1 MARGDVAFI
10 QLFWEIINRK
20 TGSLGQV
27 TYKPQKPAFPC
38 DEEALQ
44 KGIFV
49 SKEPVEQAFPR
60 STPEEQG
67 LSSEYIAAFVQA
79 LMDEKDVHMHQLM
92 ILRHGHVIYESG
104 FSPYPA
110 KVWHVS
116 YSMCKSM
123 TGMAIGLLI
132 DDGILRLEDRLIDI
146 LEINKV
152 SMAFLRYRD
161 VTIRHLLTMTT
172 GSTFN
177 EIGAIT
183 GDNWIKGY
191 LEGNVKFEPGSQF
204 DYNSMNSFMLSA
216 IVTKLTGRTL
226 FDFLDDRLFAPLGI
240 KQIFWEAS
248 PKGITKGGW
257 GMFITQE
264 DAAKLG
270 QLYLQKGVWNGRRIL
285 SEKWV
290 EEATKAQIITGKPD
304 NPLYGFHLW
313 MEERPGSYIFNG
325 MLGQNVYVY
334 PDMDMLIVTN
344 AGNPEMFSTGGM
356 TEVIRK
362 YTEAG
367 LLKPTEGALPKDKLG
382 EKNLRRVKD
391 DAEGRDVRTGI
402 EKLTEDGPLKR
413 RKKARQD
420 AFLRKLDG
428 AGYDL
433 SKANVGLMPLMM
445 QVVHNN
451 YTDGIRRIA
460 FSFDENRILHLHIR
474 EGETEHDLKI
484 GFGTPLVSRID
495 EAGEPYL
502 VSVLGKLGQNED
514 DQTVLTLRI
523 AFIEEANER
532 GIKIVFTDKDT
543 VELRF
548 SESPGEKLILNSLEL
563 ITTGSGN
570 VNLLVD
576 KVMSQISMDLIH
588 SVMQGTIA
596 PTVTAIKCTGDKDPA
611 ALQESRSVDTKAGFE
626 DKDDPRTVAE
636 SGETAEAGQGMEPS
650 NTGN

>member
-1 MARGDVAFI
+1 MARGDVAFV

-27 TYKPQKPAFPC
+27 TYKPQKPSFPY
-38 DEEALQ
+38 DEEALK
-44 KGIFV
+44 KGKFV
-49 SKEPVEQAFPR
+49 PKYPIEQPFPR

-67 LSSEYIAAFVQA
+67 LSSEYVAAFVQA

-92 ILRHGHVIYESG
+92 IVKNGHVIYESG
-104 FSPYPA
+104 FSPYPSG
-110 KVWHVS
+110 VWHVT
-116 YSMCKSM
+116 YSMCKTM
-123 TGMAIGLLI
+123 TGMAIGMLI
-132 DDGILRLEDRLIDI
+132 DDGLISLESRLIDI

-161 VTIRHLLTMTT
+161 VTIKHLLTMTT

-177 EIGAIT
+177 EVGAIT

-204 DYNSMNSFMLSA
+204 DYNSMNSFILSA

-226 FDFLDDRLFAPLGI
+226 FDFLKDRLFTPLGI
-240 KQIFWEAS
+240 KQVFWETS

-270 QLYLQKGVWNGRRIL
+270 QLYLQNGMWNGQRIL
-285 SEKWV
+285 SEKWIR
-290 EEATKAQIITGKPD
+290 EATKAQIITGKPD
-304 NPLYGFHLW
+304 NPLYGYHLW

-334 PDMDMLIVTN
+334 PDLNMLIITN
-344 AGNPEMFSTGGM
+344 AGNPDLFSMGGM
-356 TEVIRK
+356 TGVIRK

-367 LLKPTEGALPKDKLG
+367 LLKPQEEPLPKDKIG
-382 EKNLRRVKD
+382 EKNLQKVKEC
-391 DAEGRDVRTGI
+391 AEGRDVRTRI
-402 EKLTEDGPLKR
+402 EKFSECGPLR
-413 RKKARQD
+413 RKRKESHRD
-420 AFLRKLDG
+420 AFLKSLDK
-428 AGYDL
+428 AEFEL
-433 SKANVGLMPLMM
+433 SQANVGLMPLMM

-451 YTDGIRRIA
+451 YTEGIR
-460 FSFDENRILHLHIR
+460 SIR
-474 EGETEHDLKI
+474 FEYGSDKVFYLEVFEGKAVHRMKV
-484 GFGTPLVSRID
+484 GFEEPLVSEID

-502 VSVLGKLGQNED
+502 VSVLGKFGKNED
-514 DQTVLTLRI
+514 DQQVISLRI

-532 GIKIVFTDKDT
+532 DIKIVFEDKEN
-543 VELRF
+543 VILRF
-548 SESPGEKLILNSLEL
+548 AETPGEDLIVNSLEL

-570 VNLLVD
+570 VNVLVD

-588 SVMQGTIA
+588 SVVQGTIA
-596 PTVTAIKCTGDKDPA
+596 PAVSARKLTEEEKQAEEKKP
-611 ALQESRSVDTKAGFE
+611 QEE
-626 DKDDPRTVAE
+626 EHQIAE
-636 SGETAEAGQGMEPS
+636 TEEPKEISEASDEMI
-650 NTGN
+650 NN

>member
-1 MARGDVAFI
+1 MARGDVAFV

-27 TYKPQKPAFPC
+27 TYKPQKPSFPY
-38 DEEALQ
+38 DEEALK
-44 KGIFV
+44 KGKFV
-49 SKEPVEQAFPR
+49 PKYPIEQPFPR

-67 LSSEYIAAFVQA
+67 LSSEYVAAFVQA

-92 ILRHGHVIYESG
+92 IVKNGHVIYESG
-104 FSPYPA
+104 FSPYPSG
-110 KVWHVS
+110 VWHVT
-116 YSMCKSM
+116 YSMCKTM
-123 TGMAIGLLI
+123 TGMAIGMLI
-132 DDGILRLEDRLIDI
+132 DDGLISLESRLIDI

-161 VTIRHLLTMTT
+161 VTIKHLLTMTT

-177 EIGAIT
+177 EVGAIT

-204 DYNSMNSFMLSA
+204 DYNSMNSFILSA

-226 FDFLDDRLFAPLGI
+226 FDFLKDRLFTPLGI
-240 KQIFWEAS
+240 RQVFWETS

-270 QLYLQKGVWNGRRIL
+270 QLYLQNGMWNGQRIL
-285 SEKWV
+285 SEKWIR
-290 EEATKAQIITGKPD
+290 EATKAQIITGKPD
-304 NPLYGFHLW
+304 NPLYGYHLW

-334 PDMDMLIVTN
+334 PDLNMLIVTN
-344 AGNPEMFSTGGM
+344 AGNPDLFSMGGM
-356 TEVIRK
+356 TGVVRK

-367 LLKPTEGALPKDKLG
+367 LLKPQEEPLPKDKIG
-382 EKNLRRVKD
+382 EKNLQKVKEC
-391 DAEGRDVRTGI
+391 AEGRDVRTRI
-402 EKLTEDGPLKR
+402 EKFSECGPLR
-413 RKKARQD
+413 RKRKESHRD
-420 AFLRKLDG
+420 AFLKSLDQ
-428 AGYDL
+428 AEFEL
-433 SKANVGLMPLMM
+433 SQANVGLMPLMM

-451 YTDGIRRIA
+451 YTEGIR
-460 FSFDENRILHLHIR
+460 SIR
-474 EGETEHDLKI
+474 FEYGSDKVLYLVVFEGKAIHRMKV
-484 GFGTPLVSRID
+484 GFEEPLVSEID

-502 VSVLGKLGQNED
+502 VSVLGKFGKNED
-514 DQTVLTLRI
+514 DQQVISLRI

-532 GIKIVFTDKDT
+532 DIKIVFEDKEN
-543 VELRF
+543 VILRF
-548 SESPGEKLILNSLEL
+548 AETPGEDLIVNSLEL

-570 VNLLVD
+570 VNVLVD

-588 SVMQGTIA
+588 SVVQGTIA
-596 PTVTAIKCTGDKDPA
+596 PAVSARKLTEKEKQAEEKKP
-611 ALQESRSVDTKAGFE
+611 QEEEHQIAETEETKEISEA
-626 DKDDPRTVAE
+626 
-636 SGETAEAGQGMEPS
+636 SGEETI
-650 NTGN
+650 N